1 MAEVDVIGEWST
13 TAESVFRGDQTAQE
27 AAWEGS
33 AEETEPSGTYSD
45 YVPACLRQ
53 TTKVD
58 VWGDEAT
65 EQEDTEADE
74 ARQSL
79 RLRFQKLSTKVQG
92 SLRRRVFHLRSRS
105 APEGYDDFGYEERAW
120 DNWGDSSE
128 PLTSSRFEKLAS
140 SLKGFIRKYSPRRQ
154 RTNSYQESTLA
165 GDSWQTPEDKWGLE
179 GIDVEVN
186 REETEQAIPQLA
198 KQLGNFTEPL
208 AESSDVEAE
217 DFLSRFLS
225 TRRQVDI
232 HGDRKHKLA
241 MFLAR
246 VCEEASFAF
255 VSRHDPGMLPLLQ
268 ISTPDQ
274 VEFEVWITLVG
285 HVRRRNRAL
294 DDGCRWPDPDS
305 WSAFPNPRESDNVT
319 RLRHVAVHRWD
330 YNSKLIEDVVW
341 YLEKLSDQTR
351 LRQVGKAL
359 RELYYD
365 ECAASLERTIRG
377 ASVEDEDSSNPPSLT
392 STLLGFQDEVGCTPG
407 IEMPIGA
414 TTYQQLLRSC
424 QHILERSLFNFAR
437 QKFPSEL
444 LSCGHTCASQIEL
457 NQYSNVFHNEMR
469 KALPDIPQAQVSDL
483 LYAAR
488 MFRNASAH
496 HHEFDLDIPITRT
509 VAARSDAGW
518 LGAPEHNATPPEPP
532 VDVNKDRFSEAE
544 AVALMVGDEEAAAKI
559 RLLVHVADVNI
570 RTAVQKAKMEEAQ
583 RSVVDWE
590 GLKIASAGQK
600 SAWKLE
606 GREGWV
612 LLRLGG
618 SQWYFSSKAWEAR
631 ERLGEVGEIL
641 RRWEERL
648 SLRLKDP
655 ARRELF

>member
-1 MAEVDVIGEWST
+1 MAEVGLTGEWST
-13 TAESVFRGDQTAQE
+13 
-27 AAWEGS
+27 
-33 AEETEPSGTYSD
+33 
-45 YVPACLRQ
+45 PA
-53 TTKVD
+53 VSN
-58 VWGDEAT
+58 VWGDGAT
-65 EQEDTEADE
+65 WQEDTEADE

-79 RLRFQKLSTKVQG
+79 RMRFQKLSAKVKG
-92 SLRRRVFHLRSRS
+92 GLRRRIFHLRSRS
-105 APEGYDDFGYEERAW
+105 AHEGYDDFGYEETAW
-120 DNWGDSSE
+120 DNDLGYEETAWDNDLGDEETAWDNDLGDEETAWDSWGDSSE
-128 PLTSSRFEKLAS
+128 PLISSLFDKFAS
-140 SLKGFIRKYSPRRQ
+140 SLKGFVRKYSPRRQ
-154 RTNSYQESTLA
+154 RTNSYQGSTLA
-165 GDSWQTPEDKWGLE
+165 GDSWQTQQVSWDLE
-179 GIDVEVN
+179 RIDVEVN
-186 REETEQAIPQLA
+186 REETEQAIPQVA
-198 KQLGNFTEPL
+198 KQVANFTGPL

-225 TRRQVDI
+225 TRREVDI

-255 VSRHDPGMLPLLQ
+255 VSRHRPEMLTLLQ

-285 HVRRRNRAL
+285 YIRDCSRTLNDR
-294 DDGCRWPDPDS
+294 CRWPDPDI
-305 WSAFPNPRESDNVT
+305 WSAFPTPQETDNIT

-359 RELYYD
+359 RELYY
-365 ECAASLERTIRG
+365 
-377 ASVEDEDSSNPPSLT
+377 VEDEDSSNSPSSA

-437 QKFPSEL
+437 QKFPSGL
-444 LSCGHTCASQIEL
+444 LSRGRTCASQIEL
-457 NQYSNVFHNEMR
+457 NEYSSCFHGQMCE
-469 KALPDIPQAQVSDL
+469 ALPDIPQAQVSDL

-496 HHEFDLDIPITRT
+496 HHEF
-509 VAARSDAGW
+509 S
-518 LGAPEHNATPPEPP
+518 
-532 VDVNKDRFSEAE
+532 VDVDYVNRDHFRDAE

-559 RLLVHVADVNI
+559 RLLVHVADINC

-583 RSVVDWE
+583 RSLVDWE
-590 GLKIASAGQK
+590 GLERASEGQQLN
-600 SAWKLE
+600 WRYP
-606 GREGWV
+606 GRQGWV
-612 LLRLGG
+612 RSRLGT
-618 SQWYFSSKAWEAR
+618 SQWYFSSKTREAR
-631 ERLGEVGEIL
+631 EKSGEFGEIL
-641 RRWEERL
+641 RRWERHL
-648 SLRLKDP
+648 YI
-655 ARRELF
+655 